1 MAHIVDNNLERLLQ
15 EAENRL
21 QDASATGAKAPKMPS
36 LTTTAPPIPPLEKK
50 KKDDLHVREVHR
62 PSAQQSKDKDTA
74 GANWFDLPK
83 TDPTPE
89 LKREWQLLRMRSL
102 LDPKHQKKAL
112 RATLP
117 EYSQVGE
124 IIAGPT
130 EFYSARLTRKERK
143 RTLLEEA
150 MSSHDPTKLRE
161 KYAGI
166 QRVKSSG
173 KKAFYEKVKSQRR
186 KRRG

>member
-1 MAHIVDNNLERLLQ
+1 
-15 EAENRL
+15 
-21 QDASATGAKAPKMPS
+21 
-36 LTTTAPPIPPLEKK
+36 
-50 KKDDLHVREVHR
+50 
-62 PSAQQSKDKDTA
+62 
-74 GANWFDLPK
+74 
-83 TDPTPE
+83 
-89 LKREWQLLRMRSL
+89 MRNI

-112 RATLP
+112 RPTLP

-130 EFYSARLTRKERK
+130 EYYSARLTRKERK

-150 MSSHDPTKLRE
+150 MSSHDPTKLRD

-173 KKAFYEKVKSQRR
+173 RKAFYEKVKSQRR
-186 KRRG
+186 KRQG